1 MHKEERFPHTNVETG
16 TKIDG
21 DLSVF
26 QGTRD
31 GEKLTHVFP
40 SSSKDG

>member
-1 MHKEERFPHTNVETG
+1 VHEEERFPHDNIETG

-26 QGTRD
+26 QGTRA
-31 GEKLTHVFP
+31 GE
-40 SSSKDG
+40 

>member
-1 MHKEERFPHTNVETG
+1 MHEEERFPHNNVETG

-31 GEKLTHVFP
+31 REQLTHVFP
-40 SSSKDG
+40 SLSK